1 MTRVLL
7 RPSKTMQACLAAT
20 CTQCCAYDGFD
31 IISGRGIVGRSGN
44 VQKDVNLFM
53 YTEYARL
60 LLLLPLL
67 LLLLVML
74 LTSMHAQAFPRCK

>member
-1 MTRVLL
+1 
-7 RPSKTMQACLAAT
+7 
-20 CTQCCAYDGFD
+20 
-31 IISGRGIVGRSGN
+31 

-74 LTSMHAQAFPRCK
+74 LTSMHAQAFPRFT